1 MVDDSEA
8 PTIAPSVSSA
18 DQEKRP
24 ASVPSDSPKEEAPEK
39 QADNALEKTATQ
51 QSKTHG
57 HSIKTLQTREDG
69 QEYPGG
75 LKLGLISL
83 ALCLSVFLMA
93 LDNSIIATAIPKI
106 TDEFHSLQDVGW
118 YGAAYLLT
126 GASLQLLFGK
136 FYSFFSIKW
145 VYLGAI
151 GVFELGSLV
160 CGVAP
165 NSVALIIGRAI
176 AGVGSAGIFSGAL
189 IILAY
194 SVPLAKRP
202 IYTGLIGSMYGIA
215 SVAGPLLGGVFTDKV
230 TWRWCFYINLPIV
243 SDDSLADIL
252 VSPPLADRD

>member
-1 MVDDSEA
+1 MAKEV
-8 PTIAPSVSSA
+8 
-18 DQEKRP
+18 
-24 ASVPSDSPKEEAPEK
+24 VPEG
-39 QADNALEKTATQ
+39 QTDNALEKTATQ
-51 QSKTHG
+51 HSKTHG
-57 HSIKTLQTREDG
+57 HSIKSKQTREDG

-75 LKLGLISL
+75 FKLALISL
-83 ALCLSVFLMA
+83 ALCLSVLLVA

-106 TDEFHSLQDVGW
+106 TDDFHSLQDVGW
-118 YGAAYLLT
+118 YGAAYMLT
-126 GASLQLLFGK
+126 TASLQLLFGK

-165 NSVALIIGRAI
+165 NSTALIIGRAI
-176 AGVGSAGIFSGAL
+176 AGVGSAGIFSEAL

-202 IYTGLIGSMYGIA
+202 IFTGLVGSMYGIS
-215 SVAGPLLGGVFTDKV
+215 SVAGPLLGGAFTDHV

-243 SDDSLADIL
+243 NDLSLSLTRARADNL
-252 VSPPLADRD
+252 TLPPLSDCC